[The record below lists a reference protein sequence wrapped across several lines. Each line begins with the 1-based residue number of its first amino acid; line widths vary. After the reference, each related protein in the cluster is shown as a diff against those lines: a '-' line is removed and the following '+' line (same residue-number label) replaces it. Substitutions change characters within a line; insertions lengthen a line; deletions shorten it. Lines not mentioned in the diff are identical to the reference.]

1 MPSAWPIPGRAG
13 LYDGGTLVCV
23 TARPACEDANGLG
36 LIARGPD
43 RSKLIGQVSDLLR
56 RWSQERPEQPVVTG
70 YPAATPD
77 DRLAAGAHVNRR
89 VTRLTIGW

>member
-1 MPSAWPIPGRAG
+1 M
-13 LYDGGTLVCV
+13 